1 MDGVKMTTEREL
13 YNAAIKMEEI
23 ERPVVT
29 SLTLITEEMFM
40 KTGVSPVGL
49 FDNWKELARLAKFGH
64 DEYGFDSCEIFNIWS
79 HVEFLGAEVDYA
91 ADQPYV
97 KNHLYALNDEFAEI
111 DMDRY
116 LPFHKTQVSIAGV
129 KELRKLAGDDT
140 AVNCINSWGP
150 LTCAG
155 HLIGAEQAMLAMMT
169 EPDELKRLIKYV
181 SDFNA
186 EAYRIELENGQ
197 AECLDTLSM
206 AEPTATG
213 DMISTD
219 MFEEFV
225 QPYVKQ
231 EIAVMKDCG
240 LSTMLHICGN
250 TTANLPAMIACG
262 SHAISVEQTVDP
274 YEIVKVADNKV
285 CMFGNIGPIKP
296 LWQGTPE
303 MVAEDVFRSIDAGFR
318 MIAPGCSFVPMTPG
332 DNLRAMCSAVK
343 TSKKSFAKGVN

>member
-1 MDGVKMTTEREL
+1 MVTEREL

-23 ERPVVT
+23 ERPAVT
-29 SLTLITEEMFM
+29 SLTLITAEMFGQ
-40 KTGVSPVGL
+40 TGISPVGL
-49 FDNWKELARLAKFGH
+49 FDNAKGLAQLAKFGH
-64 DEYGFDSCEIFNIWS
+64 DAFGFDSCEIFNIWS
-79 HVEFLGAEVDYA
+79 HVEFLGAEVDYT

-97 KNHLYALNDEFAEI
+97 KNPIYTLNDEFVLP
-111 DMDRY
+111 DMDKY
-116 LPFHKTQVSIAGV
+116 LGFHKTQTSIDGV
-129 KELRKLAGDDT
+129 RELRKLAGEDT

-155 HLIGAEQAMLAMMT
+155 HLVGAEQVMIAMAV
-169 EPDELKRLIKYV
+169 EPDNLKRLTKFI
-181 SDFNA
+181 SDFNK

-213 DMISTD
+213 DMISAD

-225 QPYVKQ
+225 LPYVKQ
-231 EIAVMKDCG
+231 EHEVMHQCG

-250 TTANLPAMIACG
+250 TTANLPSMIKCG
-262 SHAISVEQTVDP
+262 SDAISVEQTVDP

-285 CMFGNIGPIKP
+285 CMFGNIGPIMP

-303 MVAEDVFRSIDAGFR
+303 DVKKDVERSIDAGFR
-318 MIAPGCSFVPMTPG
+318 MIAPGCSFVPMTPSA
-332 DNLRAMCSAVK
+332 NIKAMCDTVK
-343 TSKKSFAKGVN
+343 ASKKSFAKGKN